1 MKPFC
6 QNLPFFMACGILLGS
21 NADPSAADESKV
33 TKKVAPTESE
43 KEVKRWIDQLGSER
57 FQDREEAT
65 RKLLKLG
72 KSALPKLKEALKS
85 TDAEVRHRAQRLID
99 GILVPDLE
107 KELARLRGTWRLVSL
122 ERDGVA
128 ATTEELKNMPLV
140 TYKGSDCYWG
150 DDNERGLGGTIA
162 SIDPTKNP
170 KTLAYNVNYGAGL
183 YLGIYE
189 IDGDTFKECLTE
201 GSKERPKEFTAKAG
215 SGNQL
220 LIYKRVK

>member
-6 QNLPFFMACGILLGS
+6 HGLSFLMAGGILLGS
-21 NADPSAADESKV
+21 SPYPSSADETKA
-33 TKKVAPTESE
+33 TKKEMLTPSE

-57 FQDREEAT
+57 FPEREQAT
-65 RKLLKLG
+65 QKLLKLG
-72 KSALPKLKEALKS
+72 KSALPNLKEALKS

-99 GILVPDLE
+99 GILAPDLE

-128 ATTEELKNMPLV
+128 TTADELKNMPLV
-140 TYKGSDCYWG
+140 TYKGSECYWG
-150 DDNERGLGGTIA
+150 DNQGSLAGTVA

>member
-1 MKPFC
+1 MKPLC
-6 QNLPFFMACGILLGS
+6 RSLFFFLAGGLLLGS
-21 NADPSAADESKV
+21 SAFPSAADE
-33 TKKVAPTESE
+33 KKATEKTALNKSE
-43 KEVKRWIDQLGSER
+43 KEINRLIDQLGSER
-57 FQDREEAT
+57 FQDREQAT
-65 RKLLKLG
+65 QELLNLG
-72 KSALPKLKEALKS
+72 KAALPRLKEALKS
-85 TDAEVRHRAQRLID
+85 SDAEVRHRAQRLID
-99 GILVPDLE
+99 GILAPDME
-107 KELARLRGTWRLVSL
+107 KELAKLRGIWKLVSF
-122 ERDGVA
+122 ERDGVT
-128 ATTEELKNMPLV
+128 ATAEELKHWPMV

-150 DDNERGLGGTIA
+150 DDNERGLGGTIV
-162 SIDPTKNP
+162 SIDATKNP